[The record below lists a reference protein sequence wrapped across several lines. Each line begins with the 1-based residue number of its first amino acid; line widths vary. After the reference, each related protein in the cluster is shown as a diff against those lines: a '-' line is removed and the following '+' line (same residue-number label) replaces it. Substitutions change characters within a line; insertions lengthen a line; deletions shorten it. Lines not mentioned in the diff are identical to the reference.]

1 MVLFVLFREDFFGFS
16 DEEFYVIEAVALR
29 ILSRVLDGRRDNL
42 DTADFSGFPGEEGGD
57 RSNSAVE
64 IPYGLAAV

>member
-29 ILSRVLDGRRDNL
+29 ILSRVLDGRRDDL
-42 DTADFSGFPGEEGGD
+42 DAADFPRLLCKEG
-57 RSNSAVE
+57 
-64 IPYGLAAV
+64 